1 MHSKYAKAKR
11 HRKPCHTRAQIHEIW
26 LEIAFGT
33 PKTDANSSIEQQTR
47 RSTLLRA
54 CSASAPRTT
63 HAAPAASQSLPTL
76 PRLGRFP
83 VFGEYREG
91 RLGKSCF
98 MTSRRQAPKQDMPP
112 PGGYRKFNFARTFP
126 KVVWR
131 PGVMV
136 GVIAGC
142 TSYGAFQTYIRTTK
156 RRSSRT
162 WTSITPWSRSSLP
175 NATENGS
182 SCSKRTVTSK
192 MRS

>member
-54 CSASAPRTT
+54 APRLLRGPHTLL
-63 HAAPAASQSLPTL
+63 QQLPS
-76 PRLGRFP
+76 RFP
-83 VFGEYREG
+83 
-91 RLGKSCF
+91 
-98 MTSRRQAPKQDMPP
+98 P
-112 PGGYRKFNFARTFP
+112 FP
-126 KVVWR
+126 DWEDFQCLVVWR

-142 TSYGAFQTYIRTTK
+142 TSYGAFQTYIHKKQTK